1 MRVEWTILFDV
12 MVRPKGAPFGVY
24 SLLAVALVGVNGP
37 AHGQQGHKPA
47 APGVP
52 TFRVAADGT
61 GEYSSVQSAIDHVP
75 ATGGIVLVSA
85 GTYREQVIINQSHVT
100 LKGANPDPAS
110 TIIVDDTSQGTRGT
124 KPSYA
129 TVHVL
134 GDDFHAENITFQ
146 NDFNRTHEQV
156 SAGSQAQALN
166 LEGDRNILSN
176 VQILANQD
184 TLYIGARGCGQAG
197 SLRAPPPSSTSFPP
211 GSQAAPS
218 TFRVPCT
225 PVPTRSYFTHCVVA
239 GNVDFIYGD
248 GNAVFDDCE
257 IHSTAHA
264 AGGYL
269 TAQGKYIPDQQSMFV
284 FHRCRLTGEPGLA
297 HVYLGRP
304 WRPYASVVYLNCVMG
319 AHIDPGGWHE
329 WHPGETHNLD
339 TVFYAEYKS
348 TGPGGSPAIR
358 EPKSHQ
364 LTKAEASQFETVR
377 FLSGTDH
384 WNPLKKMK

>member
-1 MRVEWTILFDV
+1 MCLVTI
-12 MVRPKGAPFGVY
+12 
-24 SLLAVALVGVNGP
+24 S
-37 AHGQQGHKPA
+37 
-47 APGVP
+47 
-52 TFRVAADGT
+52 
-61 GEYSSVQSAIDHVP
+61 
-75 ATGGIVLVSA
+75 
-85 GTYREQVIINQSHVT
+85 T
-100 LKGANPDPAS
+100 LR
-110 TIIVDDTSQGTRGT
+110 ILR
-124 KPSYA
+124 
-129 TVHVL
+129 
-134 GDDFHAENITFQ
+134 FQ

-269 TAQGKYIPDQQSMFV
+269 TAQGKYIPAQQSMFV

-319 AHIDPGGWHE
+319 AHIDPVGWHE

-348 TGPGGSPAIR
+348 TGPGANPAAR

-364 LTKAEASQFETVR
+364 LTSAEAKQYDTGR
-377 FLSGTDH
+377 FMAGPDR
-384 WNPLKKMK
+384 WNPKKQLK